1 MCYNY
6 CRAHQTL
13 RVTTAMEAGLAHTI
27 WTIENMVKL
36 MEPKS
41 FLDGLLWAA

>member
-1 MCYNY
+1 
-6 CRAHQTL
+6 
-13 RVTTAMEAGLAHTI
+13 MEAGLAHTI

-41 FLDGLLWAA
+41 FLDALLWAA